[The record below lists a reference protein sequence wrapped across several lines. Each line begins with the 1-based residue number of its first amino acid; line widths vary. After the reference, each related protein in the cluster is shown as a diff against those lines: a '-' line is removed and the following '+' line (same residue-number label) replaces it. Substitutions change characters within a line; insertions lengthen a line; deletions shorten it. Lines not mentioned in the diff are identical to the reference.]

1 MKIIC
6 ILFYV
11 GKKKNEITRDSRLR
25 LLAGAELAR
34 EDEESTVLFIG
45 GGGLAVSGAE
55 LLKGHWVK
63 NYPEIK
69 NEYFVLNSSN
79 NTFDNLKEVQSFLAK
94 KNISFSEVNIVSSLY
109 HKKRLQKISSKLKLR
124 ATILAAE
131 EILISKNK
139 QSYEVKKYLN
149 STEYERKIFLE
160 WILRA
165 YLFFDSKQ
173 RVVHVWRRISYGK

>member
-1 MKIIC
+1 
-6 ILFYV
+6 
-11 GKKKNEITRDSRLR
+11 
-25 LLAGAELAR
+25 
-34 EDEESTVLFIG
+34 
-45 GGGLAVSGAE
+45 
-55 LLKGHWVK
+55 
-63 NYPEIK
+63 
-69 NEYFVLNSSN
+69 
-79 NTFDNLKEVQSFLAK
+79 VQSFLAK

-149 STEYERKIFLE
+149 STEYKRKIFLE